1 MKDTKHQ
8 DDVLIGPQAALQQY
22 LDDLLQE
29 ATNQVIENDS
39 EEAEGELAAE
49 KDQEVLDSV
58 EPDSEIAFDPDVNSP
73 DEIVPEAAEP
83 IEASEPTETETDK
96 TNLDVELDVEEPASE
111 EQEPEVEEP
120 DAETAVAIDTEE
132 LAEAAREVEES
143 LPVEALAEPSSQV
156 EETINDQQSLETY
169 QEPHAQPKL
178 AKTEPLPWAKSRFEC
193 LLFYVGGLKMAVP
206 LVELGGIH
214 QGNQEKLASIFGQP
228 DWFMGVLKL
237 QDQNIRTVDTA
248 RWVMPDHYQGELKD
262 HFQFVIQLDRTD
274 WGIACEKV
282 AEAIS
287 LEPGQVK
294 WRTDRSK
301 RPWLAGTVIE
311 HMCAIL
317 DIQGFIELLEDPSNG
332 FKALSKK

>member
-22 LDDLLQE
+22 LDDLLQD
-29 ATNQVIENDS
+29 ATNQAIESDS
-39 EEAEGELAAE
+39 EQQAEQEALNTAE
-49 KDQEVLDSV
+49 TK
-58 EPDSEIAFDPDVNSP
+58 SEIAFDSQVKSP
-73 DEIVPEAAEP
+73 DEIISEAAEP
-83 IEASEPTETETDK
+83 IATTEPTSTETDT
-96 TNLDVELDVEEPASE
+96 TNLGVELEVEVEEPVNE
-111 EQEPEVEEP
+111 EPEVEKSEVEES
-120 DAETAVAIDTEE
+120 DAEMAVATDTEE

-156 EETINDQQSLETY
+156 EDAINDQQSLETC
-169 QEPHAQPKL
+169 QEPLVQPKL

-214 QGNQEKLASIFGQP
+214 QGNHEKLASIFGQP

>member
-8 DDVLIGPQAALQQY
+8 DDVLIGPQAALQHY
-22 LDDLLQE
+22 LDDLLQD
-29 ATNQVIENDS
+29 ATNQAIESDS
-39 EEAEGELAAE
+39 EQQAE
-49 KDQEVLDSV
+49 QEVLNAAETESVIEFDS
-58 EPDSEIAFDPDVNSP
+58 PVNSP
-73 DEIVPEAAEP
+73 DEIVSEAAEP
-83 IEASEPTETETDK
+83 IAATESSVTETDT
-96 TNLDVELDVEEPASE
+96 TNLDVELEV
-111 EQEPEVEEP
+111 EVEEP
-120 DAETAVAIDTEE
+120 EIEASDAATAVATDTEE
-132 LAEAAREVEES
+132 PVEAEES
-143 LPVEALAEPSSQV
+143 LPVEALVEPSPKV

-169 QEPHAQPKL
+169 HEPVAQPKL

-214 QGNQEKLASIFGQP
+214 QGNHEKLASIFGQP